1 MVYGIDKFK
10 EYFADY
16 AGQYVFIGGT
26 ACYILLNDIGSS
38 FRATKDLDMVLLI
51 EAIDENFGI
60 TFWKFIED
68 GGYVHK
74 QKNTGEDQFYRF
86 FNPTKAGFPFMI
98 ELFSQNLRI

>member
-68 GGYVHK
+68 GTSDTGLRLRSWVLFAIYHK
-74 QKNTGEDQFYRF
+74 Y
-86 FNPTKAGFPFMI
+86 
-98 ELFSQNLRI
+98 